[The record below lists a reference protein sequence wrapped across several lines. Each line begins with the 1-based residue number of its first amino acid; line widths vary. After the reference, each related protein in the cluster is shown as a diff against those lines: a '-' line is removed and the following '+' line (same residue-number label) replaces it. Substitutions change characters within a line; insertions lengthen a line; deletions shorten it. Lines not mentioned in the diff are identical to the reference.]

1 MKDFAREYHAKHLG
15 NCAMSVAAA
24 WLSAHESDPS
34 EVEKFKTCGAGRAP
48 DGLCGALYA
57 ATQFMPEKKDAIVQ
71 EFSRVAQGT
80 LCKEIRSKTNMTC
93 NDRVALAAEIL
104 SHLEE
109 K

>member
-24 WLSAHESDPS
+24 WLNAHESDPS

-57 ATQFMPEKKDAIVQ
+57 ATQFMPEKKGCHCSGIQ
-71 EFSRVAQGT
+71 PGCPRNSLQGDSQQDQYD
-80 LCKEIRSKTNMTC
+80 LQ
-93 NDRVALAAEIL
+93 
-104 SHLEE
+104 
-109 K
+109 